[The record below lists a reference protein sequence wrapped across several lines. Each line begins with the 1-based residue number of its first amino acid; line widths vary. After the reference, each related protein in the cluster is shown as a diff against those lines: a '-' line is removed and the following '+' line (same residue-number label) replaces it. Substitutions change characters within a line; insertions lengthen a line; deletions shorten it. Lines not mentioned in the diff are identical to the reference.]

1 MRPAPMTAETARAV
15 VAEMIAKTSNKARR
29 RMLELALE
37 HGNLSAGA
45 RAVYRA
51 QLDKESDK

>member
-29 RMLELALE
+29 RMLALE

>member
-1 MRPAPMTAETARAV
+1 MTAETARAI
-15 VAEMIAKTSNKARR
+15 VAEMQAKTSNKARR

-37 HGNLSAGA
+37 RGNLSAGA